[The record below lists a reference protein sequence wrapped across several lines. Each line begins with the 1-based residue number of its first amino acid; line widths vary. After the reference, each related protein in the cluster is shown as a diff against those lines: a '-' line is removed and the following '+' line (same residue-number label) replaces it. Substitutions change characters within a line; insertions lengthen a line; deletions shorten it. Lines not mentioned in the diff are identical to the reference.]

1 MKETTIFAIIVI
13 VIVAYL
19 QSMAW
24 LCGFNGSV
32 FAFTSLIIGL
42 SAGTILGFKFTHTT
56 K

>member
-1 MKETTIFAIIVI
+1 MKEKTIFAIIVI

-24 LCGFNGSV
+24 IMHFNGTV
-32 FAFTSLIIGL
+32 FAFTSLVIGL
-42 SAGTILGFKFTHTT
+42 TAGAILGFKF